1 MKQSEMNNRST
12 LIFSALLLIA
22 GQSPLCGQDWSPRV
36 MYNLLNLPSRVE
48 TESEQYLEIQYLVTA
63 RRLLRWDMKI
73 WATSIPVSSSMP
85 TVPEI
90 L

>member
-1 MKQSEMNNRST
+1 
-12 LIFSALLLIA
+12 
-22 GQSPLCGQDWSPRV
+22 